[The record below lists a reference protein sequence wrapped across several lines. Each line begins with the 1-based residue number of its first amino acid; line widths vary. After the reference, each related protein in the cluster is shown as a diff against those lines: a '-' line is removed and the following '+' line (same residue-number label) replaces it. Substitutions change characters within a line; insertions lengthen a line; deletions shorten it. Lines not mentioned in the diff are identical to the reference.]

1 MANFGLSHPW
11 IAKLNT
17 ETGKYSGAFRCG
29 KAVNT
34 SVSPN
39 YNEASL
45 FADNQEQEHV
55 KELKNAAVT
64 LGTDS
69 MPVAAASV
77 MFGHFVGESGEE
89 ISNTNDAGNYVGYG
103 FITTEKVSG
112 INKYRACVL
121 LKALFTEGEESYDT
135 KGDSIVFKTPSI
147 SGIAMALENGE
158 WRKKSPYFATEEE
171 ADKWIQTQ
179 LDVLEKCET
188 PVASVS
194 GGEYATAQSVVL
206 STTTASAKIK
216 YTTDGTTP
224 SPTNGTEYKS
234 AINVAATTGL
244 RAVAYKDGA
253 ENSDVMTEEYFITT

>member
-55 KELKNAAVT
+55 KEFKNAAVN
-64 LGTDS
+64 LVTDS

-77 MFGHFVGESGEE
+77 AFGHYVNESGEE
-89 ISNTNDAGNYVGYG
+89 TSNTNDEGNYVGYG
-103 FITTEKVSG
+103 FITKERVNG
-112 INKYRACVL
+112 IIKNRACVL
-121 LKALFTEGEESYDT
+121 LKVLLTEGEESYDT
-135 KGDSIVFKTPSI
+135 KGDSIVFKNPSI
-147 SGIAMALENGE
+147 SGIAMALENGD
-158 WRKKSPYFATEEE
+158 WRKKSPYFDTEEE

-179 LDVLEKCET
+179 LDVIEKCET

-224 SPTNGTEYKS
+224 SATNGTEYKS
-234 AINVAATTGL
+234 AISVASTTGL

-253 ENSDVMTEEYFITT
+253 EISDVMTEEYFITT